1 MRSKPLVV
9 PALAGTALAAFTLL
23 GWSGAAT
30 AVADP
35 AVLTPAP
42 PPAPAPPA
50 APKNVIDH
58 DGSFVVGTDIVPG
71 VYASAGPVGD
81 GTCSWRRIA
90 AAPAGQTGDTIDRAF
105 THEAQV
111 VQIDATDGTF
121 KTTGCQTWQ
130 LTDQAP
136 PGPGLPPVLQGLKL
150 KAYLDGL
157 NRNAAQYN
165 ATHPDDPAAP
175 SSPEPAPGPAPAPTP

>member
-1 MRSKPLVV
+1 MRSKLLALPA
-9 PALAGTALAAFTLL
+9 ALAALTVVGLGGATTALA
-23 GWSGAAT
+23 
-30 AVADP
+30 D
-35 AVLTPAP
+35 PAP
-42 PPAPAPPA
+42 PTPAPAPA
-50 APKNVIDH
+50 APKTVIDH
-58 DGSFVVGTDIVPG
+58 DGAFAVGKDIAPG

-81 GTCSWRRIA
+81 GTCSWRRVA
-90 AAPAGQTGDTIDRAF
+90 AAPDGQQGSTIDRAF

-111 VQIDATDGTF
+111 VQIDAADGTF

-165 ATHPDDPAAP
+165 AAHPDDPAA
-175 SSPEPAPGPAPAPTP
+175 SSAPVAPPQGTGPAPGPAPAP

>member
-1 MRSKPLVV
+1 MRSNLW
-9 PALAGTALAAFTLL
+9 ALPAAFATF
-23 GWSGAAT
+23 AAMAW
-30 AVADP
+30 AVASPAGADP
-35 AVLTPAP
+35 APA
-42 PPAPAPPA
+42 PAPAPPA
-50 APKNVIDH
+50 TPKTVIDH
-58 DGSFVVGTDIVPG
+58 DGAFVVGTDIAPG
-71 VYASAGPVGD
+71 VYASTGPVGN

-111 VQIDATDGTF
+111 VQIDASDGTF

-150 KAYLDGL
+150 KAYLDTL

-165 ATHPDDPAAP
+165 AANPDAPAAP
-175 SSPEPAPGPAPAPTP
+175 VSPPQGTGPAPGPAPTPTP